1 MIPLHLNPK
10 PLEVAVLPHLLF
22 QVPMKQQ
29 FCRLLFVFEAGSG
42 FSQSSSWE
50 HDSIRYIK
58 ARIQLKLYIREQ
70 SRELA
75 TPHYCEE
82 DAIEPGQFLQ
92 QPPLAVAT
100 NAKQPLL
107 MPLQTRE
114 LGAFPAGRSLAYP
127 RETGI

>member
-1 MIPLHLNPK
+1 
-10 PLEVAVLPHLLF
+10 
-22 QVPMKQQ
+22 MKQQ
-29 FCRLLFVFEAGSG
+29 FFKLLSVFEAGSG

-58 ARIQLKLYIREQ
+58 ARIQLKLCIREQ

-82 DAIEPGQFLQ
+82 DAIEPGQFRQ
-92 QPPLAVAT
+92 QPPLAVTT
-100 NAKQPLL
+100 NAKEPLL
-107 MPLQTRE
+107 VPLQTRK
-114 LGAFPAGRSLAYP
+114 LRAFPAGRSQAYP